1 MTIEILNLISLIG
14 NVVIPP
20 LFSLIKSLFGIKD
33 NPENTL
39 STLALNKPETL
50 PDYIKAQSLY
60 LEAETKFFQRDISG
74 TPSQWV
80 IDLRACIRPIS
91 VILSFGILFSSLF
104 GKIPDEVLLTC
115 NGVIGNWLGTKLNFH
130 R

>member
-1 MTIEILNLISLIG
+1 MEILNLISLIG
-14 NVVIPP
+14 NVIIPP

-33 NPENTL
+33 NPENTI

-50 PDYIKAQSLY
+50 PDYVKAQSAY

-74 TPSQWV
+74 TPSKWV
-80 IDLRACIRPIS
+80 IDLRASIRPIA

-130 R
+130 K